1 MLIDPFIGLVMR
13 NCLPLLSAHECQEAT
28 RHVASKALKLDATA
42 KKILVF
48 LSSHCSWWNWGSRAV
63 QISNIPTANCRRHD
77 SD

>member
-48 LSSHCSWWNWGSRAV
+48 PFLSLLLVELG
-63 QISNIPTANCRRHD
+63 Q
-77 SD
+77 